1 MKKNIISAHELRVLE
16 DSIDDAQD
24 KIMVVE
30 KLRGKALCCED
41 PDNIEFE
48 SLPVGGAFDPGN
60 KTHVEN
66 ATKGQMKAFCIHC
79 GSKYW
84 TDKFKKGLVS
94 RV

>member
-41 PDNIEFE
+41 PDNIELVTELFE
-48 SLPVGGAFDPGN
+48 IYGAMEMGEQREEMGARLLELDP
-60 KTHVEN
+60 
-66 ATKGQMKAFCIHC
+66 
-79 GSKYW
+79 
-84 TDKFKKGLVS
+84 
-94 RV
+94 